1 MRSVMRSMDASERE
15 EAVDISCQLH
25 VLPSKLFNRN
35 LQKKKRKEEE
45 ANSIHNNVF
54 TLT

>member
-35 LQKKKRKEEE
+35 LQKKRKEEE